1 MKTKRNA
8 QHVFSP
14 NHNKPQAEQ
23 ERDWFSY
30 YYPTAAAVKVT
41 KKKAH
46 GNATASKLT
55 TSGD

>member
-8 QHVFSP
+8 QHVFTP
-14 NHNKPQAEQ
+14 NHAKPHAEQ

-41 KKKAH
+41 RKKAH
-46 GNATASKLT
+46 GTAATSKL
-55 TSGD
+55 SGG